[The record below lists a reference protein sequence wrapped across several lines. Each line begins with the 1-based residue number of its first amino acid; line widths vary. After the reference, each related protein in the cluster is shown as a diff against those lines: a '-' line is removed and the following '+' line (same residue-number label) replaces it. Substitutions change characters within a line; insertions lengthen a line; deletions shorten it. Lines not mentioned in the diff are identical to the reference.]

1 MPRPQTVFS
10 VAMLSSE
17 ACKIYSNEFLPEC
30 GDKQMILDLIKDCY
44 ERVSLADELHERFLE
59 RETKGN

>member
-1 MPRPQTVFS
+1 
-10 VAMLSSE
+10 
-17 ACKIYSNEFLPEC
+17 
-30 GDKQMILDLIKDCY
+30 MILDLIKDCY